1 VKAPWQRAMLA
12 GVALV
17 LVGAATTAQS
27 LRFPG
32 RIGASTPQV
41 AQSSTPLPPP
51 LNLKPCGEDARH
63 TKIPLDATVSGHTL
77 TFYEI
82 GSCFVRTSNG
92 VRWTIADVAPRVP
105 MSGNGSADTAS
116 GRVTLSSGCDDTLGS
131 AGETLPIGVGSAIS
145 FEAQVRTGSATCDI
159 SVSSGGV
166 LPAAAHKSRKR
177 ATGLS
182 LPTMIAIALAIV
194 LATAAVFIA
203 RKRGWSVLAISRPKP
218 ADDES
223 DDDLEETDDVYND
236 VDEALEAGLA
246 RALAVLDETIDPRTA
261 VVTSWV
267 QLEVALRDAK
277 VVRRPSA
284 TSREFASEV
293 LASLRLDVAA
303 TERLQRLYLDARYSQ
318 REITAEMRDEARDLV
333 AALIVELRDRAGLV
347 AT

>member
-1 VKAPWQRAMLA
+1 VVLA

-32 RIGASTPQV
+32 RVGASTPEV
-41 AQSSTPLPPP
+41 TFSPTTTTLPK
-51 LNLKPCGEDARH
+51 NLPPCGEDARG
-63 TKIPLDATVSGHTL
+63 TKIPLAASVSGHTL
-77 TFYEI
+77 TFYEV
-82 GSCFVRTSNG
+82 GNCSVRTSNG
-92 VRWTIADVAPRVP
+92 VRWTIADEAPPGLTSRN
-105 MSGNGSADTAS
+105 SGVDTDS

-131 AGETLPIGVGSAIS
+131 VGETFPIGVGSAIS
-145 FEAQVRTGSATCDI
+145 FEAQVRTGSAICDI
-159 SVSSGGV
+159 SVSSGGA
-166 LPAAAHKSRKR
+166 LPAATHKSRKR

-194 LATAAVFIA
+194 LAAAAVFIA
-203 RKRGWSVLAISRPKP
+203 RRRGWSVLTISRSKS
-218 ADDES
+218 ADDDS
-223 DDDLEETDDVYND
+223 DDDLEETEDVYNA
-236 VDEALEAGLA
+236 VDEALEEGLA

-277 VVRRPSA
+277 VVRRPAA

-293 LASLRLDVAA
+293 LASLQLDAVA

-318 REITAEMRDEARDLV
+318 REITAQMRDEARDLV

-347 AT
+347 TT